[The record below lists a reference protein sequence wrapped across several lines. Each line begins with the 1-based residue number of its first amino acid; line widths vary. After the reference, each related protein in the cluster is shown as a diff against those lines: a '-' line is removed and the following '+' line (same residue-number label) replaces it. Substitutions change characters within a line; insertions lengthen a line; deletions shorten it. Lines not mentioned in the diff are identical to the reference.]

1 MNTKVNEIKLCY
13 KDRVTISNCPK
24 ITCSQDAAN
33 IYYSNCDKNEIQ
45 LQECF
50 KVMLLNNS
58 NIVKGICQVSSG
70 GINATLVDLRIMFA
84 LILKS
89 LSTAIIVCH
98 NHPSGKLKASEV
110 DKKLTSKIQKACD
123 FLDIKLLD
131 HIIINSEGNYLS
143 FADEGIL

>member
-13 KDRVTISNCPK
+13 KDRVVISNCPK

-33 IYYSNCDKNEIQ
+33 IYYDNWDKNEIQ